1 MNSTGKI
8 INKERKM
15 FKEYSAGNGK
25 FIQGD
30 CLEVLKTLPENEVVL
45 AFTSPPYL
53 NAINYE
59 EHVEKLNGKR
69 TRWERKEISYE
80 EYKQF
85 LKDRFAALLKVI
97 RPGGH
102 NVVNISPVSWNGV
115 RTPLSFH
122 FVSWM
127 EEIGWKFREDIIWEK
142 PVARD
147 RRSGVLLQHPYPGYY
162 YPSLV
167 AEYVFVFQKPAEK
180 DDKENIY
187 WFRTAEEKENNRI
200 DLSDYQGEKS
210 KNVWKIRPVAPQEN
224 PHPCPFPL
232 ELADRVIQLYS
243 YKNDIVLDIF
253 SGSGQTNLAAERLG
267 RKHIGIETQSEYIQY
282 AVKRINAEVA
292 QHTLPF
298 EATR

>member
-1 MNSTGKI
+1 
-8 INKERKM
+8 M
-15 FKEYSAGNGK
+15 FKEFPVGNGK

-30 CLEVLKTLPENEVVL
+30 CLEVLKAWKEDEVVL

-59 EHVEKLNGKR
+59 EHVEKLNGKKD
-69 TRWERKEISYE
+69 RWERKEVSYE
-80 EYKQF
+80 DYKRF
-85 LKDRFAALLKVI
+85 LVDRFAALLKVT

-102 NVVNISPVSWNGV
+102 NIVNIAPVLWDGV
-115 RTPLSFH
+115 RTALPFH

-127 EEIGWKFREDIIWEK
+127 EDIGWKFREDIIWEK
-142 PVARD
+142 PIARD

-180 DDKENIY
+180 EDKENIY
-187 WFRTAEEKENNRI
+187 WFRSPEEKENSRI
-200 DLSDYQGEKS
+200 NLADYQGEKS

-224 PHPCPFPL
+224 IHPCPFPV

-243 YKNDIVLDIF
+243 YKGDVVLDIF
-253 SGSGQTNLAAERLG
+253 AGSGQTNIAAERAG
-267 RKHIGIETQSEYIQY
+267 RKHIGIETQSDYIDY
-282 AVKRINAEVA
+282 AVRNIDDEIKQETI
-292 QHTLPF
+292 PF
-298 EATR
+298 KAAR

>member
-1 MNSTGKI
+1 MQQFKEYPVGNGKI
-8 INKERKM
+8 IE
-15 FKEYSAGNGK
+15 
-25 FIQGD
+25 GD
-30 CLEVLKTLPENEVVL
+30 CLDVLNSLPENEVML

-59 EHVEKLNGKR
+59 EHVEKLNGKKQ
-69 TRWERKEISYE
+69 RWERKEVSYD

-85 LKDRFAALLKVI
+85 LQERFKAMLRVI

-102 NVVNISPVSWNGV
+102 NVVNISPISWNGE

-122 FVSWM
+122 FVTWM

-142 PVARD
+142 PIARD

-180 DDKENIY
+180 EDKENIY
-187 WFRTAEEKENNRI
+187 WFRTPEEKENNRI

-224 PHPCPFPL
+224 IHPCPFPI
-232 ELADRVIQLYS
+232 ELADRIIQLYS
-243 YKNDIVLDIF
+243 YKDDIVLDIF
-253 SGSGQTNLAAERLG
+253 AGSGQTNIAAEKTG
-267 RKHIGIETQSEYIQY
+267 RKHIGIETQIEYIEY
-282 AVKRINAEVA
+282 AIKKINASIA
-292 QHTLPF
+292 QQTLSF
-298 EATR
+298 QTAG